1 MPSKTD
7 LGKKLV
13 LRGVSV
19 LAKNDFRL
27 ILTGLWKA
35 AWLDPF

>member
-1 MPSKTD
+1 MYRETD

-35 AWLDPF
+35 AWSDPF